1 MITLYQNNVFHE
13 IKIMGTTVF
22 AGCGVAVGGF
32 FSINF
37 TEKAHS
43 LADRLNIY

>member
-1 MITLYQNNVFHE
+1 MITLHQNNVFHE
-13 IKIMGTTVF
+13 IKIMGTTAF

-37 TEKAHS
+37 IEKALS
-43 LADRLNIY
+43 KADR